1 MNGMSVDEAE
11 TLRSDVAR
19 RINAALD
26 LPAALEG
33 DVGVVDKYAIHAD
46 PVILRGVAAL
56 LADQLPDDIE
66 VLVGV
71 EVGGIAVA
79 AALALHTGLP
89 WAVGRRT
96 NGERVITRTVG
107 TDVAGCRVAMV
118 KDAAVGGGSLP
129 DMARSLSLLNADVSA
144 VAVGV
149 SWTDGLASRFAGSD
163 VSLAVALSMSDLRR
177 HWA

>member
-1 MNGMSVDEAE
+1 MSVDEAE

-96 NGERVITRTVG
+96 HGERPV
-107 TDVAGCRVAMV
+107 
-118 KDAAVGGGSLP
+118 L
-129 DMARSLSLLNADVSA
+129 
-144 VAVGV
+144 
-149 SWTDGLASRFAGSD
+149 
-163 VSLAVALSMSDLRR
+163 LAV
-177 HWA
+177 

>member
-1 MNGMSVDEAE
+1 MSSGKAE
-11 TLRSDVAR
+11 TLRSDMAR
-19 RINAALD
+19 RVNAALD

-33 DVGVVDKYAIHAD
+33 DIGSVDKYSIHAD
-46 PVILRGVAAL
+46 PVTLRGVAAL

-89 WAVGRRT
+89 WAVGRRMH
-96 NGERVITRTVG
+96 GERVITRTVG
-107 TDVAGCRVAMV
+107 TDIAGCRVAMV
-118 KDAAVGGGSLP
+118 KDAAIGGGSLP

-149 SWTDGLASRFAGSD
+149 SWTDDLAARFAGSD